1 MLTEFLML
9 DLPGIAKNIFVS
21 YMCRF
26 SVIKFI
32 IFTAAS
38 SVRAT
43 IGTLL
48 NNNDFSSASH

>member
-1 MLTEFLML
+1 ML
-9 DLPGIAKNIFVS
+9 DLSGIARNIFVS

-26 SVIKFI
+26 SIIKFI
-32 IFTAAS
+32 VFTAAG
-38 SVRAT
+38 SVRVI